1 MTAASPS
8 GDGGNIDIRTSGE
21 VAFLNSSI
29 SAEVGGGP
37 TTTGG
42 NITISRPDYVVLDNG
57 SRIVA
62 NAFEGQGGN
71 IDITTEALLV
81 SADSRISASSA
92 LGVDGVVQVNAPE
105 TELAGSLATLSEEF
119 VDAAGLVTERCG
131 VATGES
137 GRFAVHDA
145 VAVPRAPDDWL
156 PSSLFEEVL
165 EARAATSNAAPPH
178 DTGGAHETLETGAVQ
193 PPALLMRNRG

>member
-1 MTAASPS
+1 MAGDAGALTIVARDTLHASTDSQISSASVASDAGNVVITA
-8 GDGGNIDIRTSGE
+8 GRGVE
-21 VAFLNSSI
+21 LLSSAI
-29 SAEVGGGP
+29 TAEVGGGP

-42 NITISRPDYVVLDNG
+42 NITISNPDYVVLDNG

-81 SADSRISASSA
+81 SPDSTISASSA

-119 VDAAGLVTERCG
+119 VDAAGLVTERCDLAG
-131 VATGES
+131 GEA
-137 GRFAVHDA
+137 GRFAVNDQ
-145 VAVPRAPDDWL
+145 V
-156 PSSLFEEVL
+156 
-165 EARAATSNAAPPH
+165 AAPPPP
-178 DTGGAHETLETGAVQ
+178 DTWLSSRLSDLLSIDLGAGQAGE
-193 PPALLMRNRG
+193 